1 MKGRITS
8 VDGLIENNFLIGMP
22 PYILPIFR
30 DRTSLNK
37 VNELMRHSR
46 QTIED
51 VKQPI
56 EFFDGL
62 LQSNDKFAYLWSDF
76 YVDNYLN
83 QFYDAHTGENSF
95 EHVPEIVYEFYISL
109 MAPKSSP
116 FIEKFNEVLLQFVET
131 GLGKYHVS
139 RAKADADMIWI
150 WRILNGKTP
159 RPPDKAIKWNDVK
172 PLFELYI
179 YLCFASFTVFIL
191 EIVTHRLELF
201 LGRSA
206 RVPRENEV
214 RKIKKIKR
222 KKKFI
227 GKRAIF
233 NPTKEFENAVLKF
246 NRKF

>member
-1 MKGRITS
+1 
-8 VDGLIENNFLIGMP
+8 MP

-62 LQSNDKFAYLWSDF
+62 LQSNDKYAYLWSDF

-83 QFYDAHTGENSF
+83 QFYDADTGENML
-95 EHVPEIVYEFYISL
+95 EHIPEIVYEFYISL

-116 FIEKFNEVLLQFVET
+116 FIEKFNDVLLQFVET
-131 GLGKYHVS
+131 GLGNYHVS

-172 PLFELYI
+172 PLFELYFYFCGASLI
-179 YLCFASFTVFIL
+179 VFAL
-191 EIVTHRLELF
+191 EVLTRRLELF
-201 LGRSA
+201 LGKTSKI
-206 RVPRENEV
+206 PKQNNSEKI
-214 RKIKKIKR
+214 RKFKR
-222 KKKFI
+222 KRKFASKKV
-227 GKRAIF
+227 IF
-233 NPTKEFENAVLKF
+233 NPTKEFENVVLKLH
-246 NRKF
+246 R